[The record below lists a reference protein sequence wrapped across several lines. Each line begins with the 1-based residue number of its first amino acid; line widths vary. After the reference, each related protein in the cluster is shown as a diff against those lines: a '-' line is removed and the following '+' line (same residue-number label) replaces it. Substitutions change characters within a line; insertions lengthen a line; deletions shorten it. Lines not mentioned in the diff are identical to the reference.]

1 MLMLLFVPT
10 LLLLFFT
17 GATSCTTV
25 GVTSDA
31 SSHGKTIAAQSNDG
45 GVRVVSQYCFPLT
58 QVTQNI

>member
-1 MLMLLFVPT
+1 MLLFVPT
-10 LLLLFFT
+10 LLLHFFT

>member
-1 MLMLLFVPT
+1 MLILFVPT